1 MTLYVAPGQVAVP
14 SQNNT
19 GSTLC
24 TSDAA
29 EQVAVGAAPPAG
41 QNRTDLI
48 VCRPRDVDLD
58 GVSPDGDFIFDVVA
72 GAAGGAVPATPAGTT
87 ALYQVRVPGAAA
99 ALTPA
104 DLTDV
109 RPGNLAVPLPYVPPP
124 TQPLLVWR
132 GRGPNITVDING
144 PTNAMLIQYTGT
156 LPAGTYEIK
165 GRGAG
170 NASAAVPTWMNMSLG
185 ATAGPAFTAGIPY
198 LFSLNAGQIVLNA
211 VEAGD
216 SFTVVTLPATAAVGW
231 QLQAATAGNAGAMRV
246 TQNTCELLVTRLA

>member
-1 MTLYVAPGQVAVP
+1 MTLNVAPGRVAVP

-29 EQVAVGAAPPAG
+29 EQVAVGVAPPAG
-41 QNRTDLI
+41 QTRTDLV

-72 GAAGGAVPATPAGTT
+72 GALGGAVPATPAGTT
-87 ALYQVRVPGAAA
+87 ALYQVRVPGGAAA
-99 ALTPA
+99 ITPA

-132 GRGPNITVDING
+132 GIGPNITVDVNG
-144 PTNAMLIQYTGT
+144 PTAAMLIQYTGV
-156 LPAGTYEIK
+156 LPAGTYEIH
-165 GRGAG
+165 GRGTG
-170 NASAAVPTWMNMSLG
+170 AATAALPLWMNMTLG
-185 ATAGPAFTAGIPY
+185 ATAGPAFTAATPY
-198 LFSLNAGQIVLNA
+198 LFSLNGAQIVLNA
-211 VEAGD
+211 VEAG
-216 SFTVVTLPATAAVGW
+216 STFTVVVLAATTAVGW
-231 QLQAATAGNAGAMRV
+231 RLQAATAGNAGAMRV